1 MYKVCLV
8 EDEKNLNSLI
18 KSYLEKEG
26 YEVISCYNGRDA
38 IDKIQDTEIK
48 LWILDIMLGDSI
60 SGYYII
66 KEVRKTN
73 VNVPVIFTSARDQDL
88 DKIIG
93 LELGSDD
100 YITKPYS
107 PKELVLRV
115 NNIIKRVY
123 SKTENKFVYE
133 TYIIDKNKRLVY
145 ENEKIINLTTLE
157 YDLLIMFLD
166 NKNKSFSREDIL
178 KIVWGDDYFG
188 SDRVVDDLV
197 RRLRRKM
204 PKLSINTIYGFGYRL
219 TWEYLKKI

>member
-60 SGYYII
+60 SGYDII

-219 TWEYLKKI
+219 T